1 MECSNAN
8 WIRPQET
15 LVDNWGGTVQFVEP
29 SYNLSSAL
37 VNVRTPWGET
47 DNWVEINKGSKK
59 TYVDGTK
66 TYEVH
71 CVDVMEY
78 QGSYYAKLYMC
89 YEFIEKVNTVTSM
102 SYDESASDL
111 VLGGKII
118 LPTALKDASGNVLEH
133 YDVKIYKNG
142 AYEWYVSGEWRY
154 EHIITADEIGQ
165 TLRFQG
171 KFEGTSGFNP
181 SESSV
186 VTVVVPGLKP
196 TVMTIE
202 ADKDRV
208 AIGETIIFTGT
219 LKDDDGNIVVPNQ
232 TVWLQYKKADGT
244 YADVLSGG
252 YPVVASSDGSGNYY
266 RPWEPSEFYLDYST
280 YAMAFK
286 GSNGYT
292 ASRSP
297 DINFDVTPICPIPTL
312 TGIIKS

>member
-15 LVDNWGGTVQFVEP
+15 IVDNWGGTVQFVEP

-37 VNVRTPWGET
+37 VNVRTPWGDT
-47 DNWVEINKGSKK
+47 DNWVQINKGSSK
-59 TYVDGTK
+59 TYVEGSK
-66 TYEVH
+66 KYVVH
-71 CVDVMEY
+71 CVDVIDY
-78 QGSYYAKLYMC
+78 SGDYYAKLYVC
-89 YEFIEKVNTVTSM
+89 YEFVEKVDTVTTM
-102 SYDESASDL
+102 SYNEGASDL

-118 LPTALKDASGNVLEH
+118 LPTALKDASGNVLEN

-142 AYEWYVSGEWRY
+142 AYEWYVSGEWDY
-154 EHIITADEIGQ
+154 EHIITADEVGQ
-165 TLRFQG
+165 TLQFQG

-181 SESSV
+181 SQSGM

-202 ADKDRV
+202 ADKNSV
-208 AIGETIIFTGT
+208 GIGETIIFSGT
-219 LKDDDGNIVVPNQ
+219 LKDDNGNPPVPNQ

-252 YPVVASSDGSGNYY
+252 YPVVASSDASGNYY
-266 RPWEPSEFYLDYST
+266 RPWEPSESYLDFST

-286 GSNGYT
+286 GSSGYT
-292 ASRSP
+292 ASRSS
-297 DINFDVTPICPIPTL
+297 DINFDVTPVCPIPTI
-312 TGIIKS
+312 TGITKS